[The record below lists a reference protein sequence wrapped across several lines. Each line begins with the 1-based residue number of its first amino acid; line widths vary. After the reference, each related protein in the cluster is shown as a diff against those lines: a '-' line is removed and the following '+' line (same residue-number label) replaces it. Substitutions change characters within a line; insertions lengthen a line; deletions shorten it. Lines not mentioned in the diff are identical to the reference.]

1 MWDTIKTS
9 TIGVGLLRRFI
20 LASMAAVMTVLF
32 TLSVFVSTTYA
43 APLGDTVTLDGK
55 NYSQKEL
62 TLPGTDVNSKVYT
75 TEEQTTE
82 CPRTEN
88 VIIASGEAAED
99 GTAAAKQVSYTVDC
113 NGNYSNPQNSKD
125 VTVTAAVTEDAD
137 GQNPKEQT
145 SCAVKGIGWIVCS
158 VSRFMA
164 DSMDRVYGWVADFL
178 TVKPLST
185 DLESPLY
192 KAWVIVRGIAN
203 AAFIIAF
210 LVIIYS
216 HITSFGVSNYDIK
229 KMVPRLIIAAVLVN
243 VSYYIC
249 AIGVDISNI
258 LGDSIAKGLT
268 DIRNGLPSP
277 TPQGDL
283 FNRGGTGAVWATI
296 TAFVLSGGTIGAIG
310 FTGVAVG
317 GSIAALAT
325 LLFPVLIGAVLSALI
340 ALAVLAARQALI
352 TVLVVLSPLAFVAFL
367 LPNTEKQFE
376 RWKSLFMTM
385 LMVFPMFSLLFGGS
399 QLASYIIIQNTD
411 KISVVILG
419 LLVQAAPLAITPFLL
434 QFSGSLIGKMAG
446 MLNNPRKGLVDR
458 SRNWSKDR
466 AETLAKRKMAMGE
479 NRRPYTPAGL
489 AYRRSRNRRHKENTK
504 KLYDSQLEAAYANDG
519 KIREQL
525 MQSKTADFRKSVGES
540 LTERQFEHVKEHS
553 AEMRQMNGTQ
563 RLAQMQVKQMHAADE
578 ARWEEA
584 VANPDVSLMHN
595 NPYTQFSKAA
605 NELYKEQ
612 RIADSN
618 AAMAKALQ
626 SSNYA
631 VEISEPA
638 NVEMQIRAGG
648 IGKFGSTKV
657 KASAMSELVQDGL
670 KNVQAIE
677 TASHVKAGDV
687 KGMKIEFEKAVAAN
701 DVDSLRAYANMM
713 SQSSDAG
720 ITALRD
726 MINKHHVVIKSSDMH
741 ETFMHALNGNSN
753 VNSAAKDIAD
763 YSRDSEQGYRK
774 LSEVTKDFDT
784 WKNVSAAQ
792 LAQQKASTQEHALMA
807 QDASGKWAITAE
819 QAVAIMKSQAY
830 ENFKPKIKKY
840 IEARSKGNLSRRVRI
855 EDGEERFEPVIT
867 NAGSSIPTGGFSPR
881 RS

>member
-62 TLPGTDVNSKVYT
+62 TLPGTDANSKVYT
-75 TEEQTTE
+75 TQEQTTE

-88 VIIASGEAAED
+88 VIIASGEAGDD
-99 GTAAAKQVSYTVDC
+99 GTAKAKQVSYTVDC
-113 NGNYSNPQNSKD
+113 NGNYSNPQSPKD
-125 VTVTAAVTEDAD
+125 VTVTAAATENTD
-137 GQNPKEQT
+137 GQDPKEQT

-178 TVKPLST
+178 TVKPLAT
-185 DLESPLY
+185 DQESPLY

-210 LVIIYS
+210 LIIIYS
-216 HITSFGVSNYDIK
+216 HLTSFGVSNYDIK
-229 KMVPRLIIAAVLVN
+229 KMVPRLIIAAFLVN

-249 AIGVDISNI
+249 AIGVDVSNI
-258 LGDSIAKGLT
+258 LGDSIAKALT

-283 FNRGGTGAVWATI
+283 FNKGGSGAVWATI
-296 TAFVLSGGTIGAIG
+296 TAFVLSGGTIGALG
-310 FTGVAVG
+310 FTGAAVG

-367 LPNTEKQFE
+367 LPNTEKQFD

-434 QFSGSLIGKMAG
+434 QFSGSLVGKMAG
-446 MLNNPRKGLVDR
+446 MLNDPKKGLVDR

-466 AETLAKRKMAMGE
+466 AETLAKRKMALGE
-479 NRRPYTPAGL
+479 NRRPYTPSGL

-519 KIREQL
+519 KIRQQML
-525 MQSKTADFRKSVGES
+525 QSKTADFRKSVGES
-540 LTERQFEHVKEHS
+540 LTEQNFETVKHHS
-553 AEMRQMNGTQ
+553 RAMNQMSGTQ
-563 RLAQMQVKQMHAADE
+563 RLAQMQVKQMHAADD

-584 VANPDVSLMHN
+584 VANPDKNLMHN
-595 NPYTQFSKAA
+595 NPYAQFSVAA
-605 NELYKEQ
+605 NGLYREQ

-618 AAMAKALQ
+618 AAQARAEQ

-631 VEISEPA
+631 VELADETSVA
-638 NVEMQIRAGG
+638 LQIRAGG
-648 IGKFGSTKV
+648 IGKNGATKV
-657 KASAMSELVQDGL
+657 KSAAFSEMVEEGM
-670 KNVQAIE
+670 KNVKAIQN
-677 TASHVKAGDV
+677 ASPAKSGDIDELA
-687 KGMKIEFEKAVAAN
+687 KLYRQAVAEKDGDA
-701 DVDSLRAYANMM
+701 LRAYAGLLADSGNP
-713 SQSSDAG
+713 G
-720 ITALRD
+720 IDRLRSE
-726 MINKHHVVIKSSDMH
+726 IKLSHSAIESGGMQDS
-741 ETFMHALNGNSN
+741 FMYYLASN
-753 VNSAAKDIAD
+753 AAIKGGAKDIYD
-763 YSRDSEQGYRK
+763 YAINPIEVNGKKVYRTVEAVG
-774 LSEVTKDFDT
+774 SDAAT
-784 WKNVSAAQ
+784 WTDVAVAKFV
-792 LAQQKASTQEHALMA
+792 QQSKSTQNIALDA
-807 QDASGKWAITAE
+807 KDASGKYVLSSAYALQLKKSNYWPDIKESIQKRLQQRIDADPQTA
-819 QAVAIMKSQAY
+819 AADTAAL
-830 ENFKPKIKKY
+830 P
-840 IEARSKGNLSRRVRI
+840 A
-855 EDGEERFEPVIT
+855 
-867 NAGSSIPTGGFSPR
+867 GGFSPR